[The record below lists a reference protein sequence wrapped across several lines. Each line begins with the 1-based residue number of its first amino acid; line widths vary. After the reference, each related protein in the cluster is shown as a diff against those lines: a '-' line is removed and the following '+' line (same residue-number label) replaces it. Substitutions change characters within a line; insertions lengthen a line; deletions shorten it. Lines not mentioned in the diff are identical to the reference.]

1 MSRKLV
7 GLILIFAQT
16 AGLFSCQITDQ
27 PLESHKVDGDNP
39 EIQLQNSETTIDK
52 EPSIP
57 IQLSVGSFDPLL
69 SNGPTFHSHELM
81 LQNYSE
87 DKVGYYILQFKGP
100 VLQKWKDNVA
110 AAGASFFDYIPKFA
124 FLVKMNSKTYKTI
137 KEMEAVRW
145 VGIYQPGYRIAPD
158 LLVAIQ
164 KEENRRINLIVSF
177 FRGEN
182 VSYLITEIKHLGGEI
197 LSVSKTKQKL
207 RLKIPINKIIALS
220 RRNGIKYIEKIPTFK
235 LSPAISQKGAELW

>member
-16 AGLFSCQITDQ
+16 AGLLSCQITNR

-39 EIQLQNSETTIDK
+39 EIQNKNSETTIDK
-52 EPSIP
+52 APSIP
-57 IQLSVGSFDPLL
+57 IQLSVGRFDPLL
-69 SNGPTFHSHELM
+69 NNGPTFHCNELM
-81 LQNYSE
+81 LQNYAE
-87 DKVGYYILQFKGP
+87 DQVGYYILQFKGP
-100 VLQKWKDNVA
+100 VLQKWKDDAVA
-110 AAGASFFDYIPKFA
+110 AGVSFFDYIPKFA
-124 FLVKMNSKTYKTI
+124 FLVKMNYKTH
-137 KEMEAVRW
+137 KTVREMDAVRW

-164 KEENRRINLIVSF
+164 KKENRPITIIVSV

-182 VSYLITEIKHLGGEI
+182 VSYLITEIKHLGAEI

-207 RLKIPINKIIALS
+207 ELKIPINKIIALS
-220 RRNGIKYIEKIPTFK
+220 RRNGIKYIEKMSAFK
-235 LSPAISQKGAELW
+235 LSPASSQKGTE